1 MDKMLKNGKKIRMA
15 HPKRKTNPFRRDGQ
29 LKVMKYQQLRIWF
42 AHLIEKLT
50 EHLKRVTEKLKV
62 RVGRWFSYIK
72 RKYPEVIK
80 IKRATLISLIVFAI
94 LLSSFFSIMLV
105 SCIYDGNQPIETTV
119 PPIQSNTTTP
129 TVTLTPTITET
140 PTTEPLPDHK

>member
-1 MDKMLKNGKKIRMA
+1 MAKIFEWLAQNGSQNRSDRMNRSRCR
-15 HPKRKTNPFRRDGQ
+15 HYHVKT
-29 LKVMKYQQLRIWF
+29 
-42 AHLIEKLT
+42 
-50 EHLKRVTEKLKV
+50 
-62 RVGRWFSYIK
+62 WFSDFFENFQERIRRTGK
-72 RKYPEVIK
+72 NWMAIIRKWGSQFLSKYPEVIK

-119 PPIQSNTTTP
+119 PPIESNTTTP